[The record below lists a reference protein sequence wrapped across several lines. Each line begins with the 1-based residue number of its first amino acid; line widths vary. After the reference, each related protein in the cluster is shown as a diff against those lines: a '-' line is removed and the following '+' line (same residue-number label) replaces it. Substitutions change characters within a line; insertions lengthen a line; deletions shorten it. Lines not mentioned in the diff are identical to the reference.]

1 VTRAGA
7 AKLAAC
13 AGIFVWTASASIAQI
28 SGPQQ
33 PFEVVQITPSG
44 EVLVRDAQGAF
55 LCALDRTGAQEI
67 VFDACRPIVRRDEV
81 ADAEPSIPDALAGID
96 ALTDAYIETLS
107 DDLFLIGAAFTNVLR
122 ANGCSIEPSAYAS
135 EDELLGE
142 VFTELAP
149 ITGLEVFPFP
159 FAAADLP
166 AADEDRYTEI
176 VDRMQPVFAQGY
188 VAMLSMGTITLEND
202 VLTLTAG
209 CP

>member
-1 VTRAGA
+1 MA
-7 AKLAAC
+7 
-13 AGIFVWTASASIAQI
+13 IAQV

-44 EVLVRDAQGAF
+44 DALVRDARGAY
-55 LCALDRTGAQEI
+55 LCALDRSGATEVVFEDCRVI
-67 VFDACRPIVRRDEV
+67 VGRDET
-81 ADAEPSIPDALAGID
+81 AALEPSTSDALAGID

-107 DDLFLIGAAFTNVLR
+107 DDPFLIGAAFTNVLR

-135 EDELLGE
+135 EDALLGE

-159 FAAADLP
+159 FAATDLP
-166 AADEDRYTEI
+166 AADEERYTDI
-176 VDRMQPVFAQGY
+176 VDRMQTVFAQGY
-188 VAMLSMGTITLEND
+188 VAMLSIGTITLEND
-202 VLTLTAG
+202 VLSLTED